1 MKIILFGATGMLGKY
16 IFNEL
21 KKIYVVKCI
30 LRNNFD
36 IINDNWLKLEN
47 ILKDTID
54 EGDIIINCSGIIPQK
69 KNNNNLKEYIK
80 VNSLFPHKL
89 NEIISKKNC
98 HFIHITTDC
107 VFGGLKGNYIDS
119 DNHDSD
125 SIYGISKSLGE
136 CENATIIRT
145 SIIGEELYSKKSLLE
160 WVISNKNN
168 TIDGYTNHYW
178 NGVTCLTLAKI
189 ICEMIEKNIFWKGVR
204 HIFSPETVSK
214 YYLCQYINEIYNLN
228 IKINPIEKNFK
239 NLSLNGEELFKIDNI
254 YNQIVEQKNYNIKFG
269 EFDILKACRF
279 CKNSDIQDIIKFN
292 DFPLSGCFLKNKDN
306 IIYERNYPLTFLY
319 CDNCKTGLVKEIIT
333 EKYLFTN
340 INESS
345 YFYYSSTISSLVDHF
360 KNLYNLIISTY
371 GDKKKILEIGCNDGV
386 FLNNF
391 INKDYKLI
399 GIDPSQTINIIDSPD
414 ILKYNTFFNDE
425 VVYDIF
431 QKYGKQDIVV
441 ACNCLAHIH
450 DMENIYKNI
459 KRILDKD
466 GILIIE
472 VHYLKNIIERC
483 NFDFIYHEHMSYY
496 SITTI
501 IQICINNDL
510 YLEDIEFI
518 ETHGGSM
525 RAFITHK
532 NENKNYYNSEIN
544 NYLQY
549 EESFKQNIIN
559 LFINLDIWK
568 KKIIEEINSVKK
580 TSLLVGY
587 GASGRTNMIINYL
600 SVNFDIIL
608 DDSINKINS
617 FMPYYHTEIQNSD
630 DMYTINNIKVIFIL
644 AWPYTNSII
653 KKHVKFIKNGGVFIK
668 ILPTIEK
675 IDINNWMN
683 YI

>member
-16 IFNEL
+16 IFNHL
-21 KKIYVVKCI
+21 KNLYNVKCI
-30 LRNNFD
+30 LRNQFD
-36 IINDNWLKLEN
+36 IINDSWLKLEN
-47 ILKDTID
+47 ILKEILV
-54 EGDIIINCSGIIPQK
+54 EGDIIINCSGIIPQ

-89 NEIISKKNC
+89 NEILCKINC

-107 VFGGLKGNYIDS
+107 VFSGLKGNYIDS
-119 DNHDSD
+119 DCHDSD

-160 WVISNKNN
+160 WVLNNKNN

-189 ICEMIEKNIFWKGVR
+189 IYEMIEKKNFWKGVR

-214 YYLCQYINEIYNLN
+214 YYLCKYINEIYNLN
-228 IKINPIEKNFK
+228 ITINPIEQNYK
-239 NLSLNGEELFKIDNI
+239 NLSLNGEKLFNIDSI

-269 EFDILKACRF
+269 NFDILRVCRF
-279 CKNSDIQDIIKFN
+279 CKNSDIQEIIKFN

-306 IIYERNYPLTFLY
+306 IIHERNYPLTFVY
-319 CDNCKTGLVKEIIT
+319 CDKCKTGFVKEIIT

-345 YFYYSSTISSLVDHF
+345 YFYYSSTISSLVNHF
-360 KNLYNLIISTY
+360 KKLYELIISKY
-371 GDKKKILEIGCNDGV
+371 DNKKKILEIGCNDGV

-399 GIDPSQTINIIDSPD
+399 GVDPSQTINNINSNDII
-414 ILKYNTFFNDE
+414 KYNTFFNDE
-425 VVYDIF
+425 IANDIF
-431 QKYGKQDIVV
+431 QKYGKQDIIV
-441 ACNCLAHIH
+441 ACNCLAHID

-459 KRILDKD
+459 KEILDKD

-472 VHYLKNIIERC
+472 VHYLKNIIEGY

-501 IQICINNDL
+501 IKICMINNL

-518 ETHGGSM
+518 ETHGGSI
-525 RAFITHK
+525 RAFIKHK
-532 NENKNYYNSEIN
+532 NQNKNYYNSEIN
-544 NYLQY
+544 KYIQY
-549 EESFKQNIIN
+549 EESFKENIIN
-559 LFINLDIWK
+559 LFINLDTWK
-568 KKIIEEINSVKK
+568 KLIIEEINCVKK
-580 TSLLVGY
+580 SSLLVGY

-600 SVNFDIIL
+600 SLNFDIIL

-617 FMPYYHTEIQNSD
+617 FMPYYHTEILNSD
-630 DMYTINNIKVIFIL
+630 HIYTINDIKVIFIL

-653 KKHVKFIKNGGVFIK
+653 KKHIKFIKNGGTFIK

-675 IDINNWMN
+675 IDINNWEN